1 MLGCWTFCVVQ
12 KLQTRVSRAA
22 WRWFA
27 CSTYTQTLKQEL
39 HWTTEGSAHFRAFAA
54 VQVER
59 CSEQEIM
66 LLQIFCLF
74 CICAV
79 FLCKHTTELE
89 VLTLFNQLRALLS
102 FFLLGSSFV
111 YTVIYLISVADPY
124 VITHAVFLIIFTC
137 KASSVTDHL
146 LLSSSIQVS
155 RILYSFSTAFRRSS
169 RPADIRDTTLSGPP
183 DGDLYTFTVTL
194 EIKEDDGKGNYKY
207 MITRAEIHLHFS
219 SLHHRTVRMT
229 DVGKDLMYFIWLFYH
244 LQRA

>member
-1 MLGCWTFCVVQ
+1 M
-12 KLQTRVSRAA
+12 
-22 WRWFA
+22 
-27 CSTYTQTLKQEL
+27 
-39 HWTTEGSAHFRAFAA
+39 
-54 VQVER
+54 
-59 CSEQEIM
+59 
-66 LLQIFCLF
+66 F

-79 FLCKHTTELE
+79 FWCKHTTELE

-102 FFLLGSSFV
+102 FFLARLFICV
-111 YTVIYLISVADPY
+111 YRVIYLISVADPY

-169 RPADIRDTTLSGPP
+169 RPADIRDTTLSSPP

-207 MITRAEIHLHFS
+207 MITRAEIHLNFS

-229 DVGKDLMYFIWLFYH
+229 DVGKDLMYFIWYFITCKEHKADNLKSSYYT
-244 LQRA
+244 

>member
-1 MLGCWTFCVVQ
+1 
-12 KLQTRVSRAA
+12 
-22 WRWFA
+22 
-27 CSTYTQTLKQEL
+27 
-39 HWTTEGSAHFRAFAA
+39 
-54 VQVER
+54 
-59 CSEQEIM
+59 M

-79 FLCKHTTELE
+79 FLCKHATELE

-219 SLHHRTVRMT
+219 SLHHRTIRMT